1 MIKYSFIIP
10 HFNIPEL
17 LVRCVESIPEREDIQ
32 VIIVDDC
39 SPNVETYKEKFPKI
53 FRKNV
58 EFYTTSEGG
67 SAGRARNV
75 GIQHVKGKWMSFIDA
90 DDIYVPNFLNLLY
103 PHYEDE
109 EDILFYRAK
118 SVYSDDLNKPSK
130 RSIANQKIY
139 DDFQITKNESKVRYD
154 NSPLWGKFY
163 RTEMIVKN
171 HILCDE
177 TPFFNDA
184 GFSLRAGIHAK
195 KIKVMQDTI
204 YLLTDR
210 PGSLAHHY
218 DNSKTM
224 SLEECRIRFNV
235 AYQNYL
241 LAKKHDLPI
250 KPNVQIHI
258 SHFRAYH
265 KVAYIKLMCK
275 LLISQPELV
284 WAEILKSFRR
294 RGRGLQ

>member
-39 SPNVETYKEKFPKI
+39 SPNAATYKDKFPRI
-53 FRKNV
+53 FRRNV
-58 EFYTTSEGG
+58 ELYSTDKGG

-75 GIQHVKGKWMSFIDA
+75 GIQHAKGKWLSFIDA
-90 DDIYVPNFLNLLY
+90 DDLFIPNLMEVLL
-103 PHYEDE
+103 PHYDDK
-109 EDILFYRAK
+109 EDILLFRTK
-118 SVYSDDLNKPSK
+118 SVYSDDLNKEAK
-130 RSIANQKIY
+130 RATWAQKIF
-139 DDFQITKNESKVRYD
+139 DDYLITKDEAKIRYD
-154 NSPLWGKFY
+154 YSPLWGKIY
-163 RTEMIVKN
+163 RTEMVLNN

-177 TPFFNDA
+177 TPFSNDS
-184 GFSLRAGIHAK
+184 GFSLRAGIQAK
-195 KIKVMQDTI
+195 DIKVIQETI
-204 YLLTDR
+204 YLLTER
-210 PGSLAHHY
+210 TGSLAHLFN
-218 DNSKTM
+218 NSKSL
-224 SLEECRIRFNV
+224 SLEECNIRFNV

-241 LAKKHDLPI
+241 LAKKNDLPI

-265 KVAYIKLMCK
+265 KAAYITLMCK

-284 WAEILKSFRR
+284 WGEILKQFRK
-294 RGRGLQ
+294 RG

>member
-1 MIKYSFIIP
+1 MIKFSFIIP

-39 SPNVETYKEKFPKI
+39 SPNAATYKEKFPVF

-58 EFYTTSEGG
+58 EFHTTSEGG

-75 GIQHVKGKWMSFIDA
+75 GIRYVKGKWMSFIDA
-90 DDIYVPNFLNLLY
+90 DDLYVPGFLDLLF

-109 EDILFYRAK
+109 EDILFFRTQ
-118 SVYSDDLNKPSK
+118 SVYSNDLNKASK
-130 RSIANQKIY
+130 RSIGNQKIY
-139 DDFQITKNESKVRYD
+139 DDYIKTKDESKIRYD
-154 NSPLWGKFY
+154 NSPLWGKVY

-195 KIKVMQDTI
+195 KIKVIQETI

-210 PGSLAHHY
+210 PGSLAHHF

-224 SLEECRIRFNV
+224 SLEECKIRFNV

-241 LAKKHDLPI
+241 LAKRNNLPI
-250 KPNVQIHI
+250 RPNVHIHI

-265 KVAYIKLMCK
+265 KFAYFRIMAM
-275 LLISQPELV
+275 LLLSQPELFYD
-284 WAEILKSFRR
+284 EIKRIL
-294 RGRGLQ
+294 

>member
-39 SPNVETYKEKFPKI
+39 SPNAATYKDKFPRI
-53 FRKNV
+53 FRRNV
-58 EFYTTSEGG
+58 ELYSTDKGG

-75 GIQHVKGKWMSFIDA
+75 GIQHAKGKWLSFIDA
-90 DDIYVPNFLNLLY
+90 DDLFIPNLMEVLL
-103 PHYEDE
+103 PHYDDK
-109 EDILFYRAK
+109 EDILLFRTK
-118 SVYSDDLNKPSK
+118 SVYSDDLNKEAK
-130 RSIANQKIY
+130 RATWAQKIF
-139 DDFQITKNESKVRYD
+139 DDYLITKDEAKIRYD
-154 NSPLWGKFY
+154 YSPLWGKIY
-163 RTEMIVKN
+163 RTEMVLNN

-177 TPFFNDA
+177 TPFSNDS
-184 GFSLRAGIHAK
+184 GFSLRAGIQAK
-195 KIKVMQDTI
+195 DIKVIQETI
-204 YLLTDR
+204 YLLTER
-210 PGSLAHHY
+210 TGSLAHLFN
-218 DNSKTM
+218 NSKSL
-224 SLEECRIRFNV
+224 SLEECNIRFNV

-241 LAKKHDLPI
+241 LAKKNDLPI

-265 KVAYIKLMCK
+265 KAAYITLMCK

-284 WAEILKSFRR
+284 WAEILKQFRK
-294 RGRGLQ
+294 RG